1 MVTKKEITWGG
12 RLLSVET
19 GRWANQADGSVV
31 VRYGDTMVLCTVV
44 AAKKANSEVDFFPL
58 TVNYI
63 EKAYAAGKIP
73 GGFVKREGRPSEHET
88 LVSRLIDRPI
98 RPLFHKNFKNET
110 QVICT
115 VLSFDG
121 ENDPDIISIIGASAA
136 LTISGIPF
144 LGPVAAARIG
154 YEDGEFILNP
164 KVGHGSNLNLIIAG
178 SSEGVLMVESGS
190 NQLTEKEMLDALKF
204 GHESYQPIVEMIT
217 ELAEECAKDPWE
229 VPEESNSDIVIEEIT
244 KNFISDIEQA
254 YAGNSKHERLEAME
268 KVREAAVAHFADR
281 EEEFDESFIE
291 GMFKEVCSRFM
302 RGKILSSGK
311 RIDDRAS
318 ADIRPIST
326 EIAVL
331 PKVHGSA
338 VFMRGETQALAITT
352 LGTSQDE
359 QLIDGLAGEYTE
371 RFLLHYNFPPF
382 SVGEISRLGS
392 PGRREIGHGRLA
404 WRAVSQVLP
413 TKEEFPY
420 AIRVVSEILACNGS
434 SSMATI
440 CGASLSLMDAGV
452 PLKSAVAGIA
462 MGLVINDDGDY
473 VILSDIMAEEDHL
486 GDMDFKVAGTEEGI
500 TALQMDIKVT
510 SVTFDILEQALN
522 QAKEGR
528 LYILRKMAKGIA
540 SPRKTL
546 NENAPRLETFAI
558 PKDKIREVIGSGG
571 KVIREIIDETGVKID
586 IDDDGNVTVASV
598 NGSDL
603 REAVDMI
610 KAIAYDPEPGTIYDA
625 KVVKIME
632 FGAFVRFHGT
642 REGLV
647 HVSEISDDRVE
658 QVSDVLSEGDEVKV
672 LFKGY
677 DNKGRARL
685 TMRLTQEKSQE
696 LIDGEEEA
704 QKKVLKRKRTLKESE
719 SSESPAPKRR
729 KRSESQSDSKEEAS
743 KKPVR
748 KKREVLR

>member
-144 LGPVAAARIG
+144 LGPIAAARIG
-154 YEDGEFILNP
+154 YEDGEFVLNP
-164 KVGHGSNLNLIIAG
+164 KVGQESNLNLIIAG

-190 NQLTEKEMLDALKF
+190 NQLTEKEMLSALKF
-204 GHESYQPIVEMIT
+204 GHKSYQPVIKMIT

-229 VPEESNSDIVIEEIT
+229 VSEESNTDAVIEEIT
-244 KNFISDIEQA
+244 QNFLSDIEKA

-268 KVREAAVAHFADR
+268 KVREAAIAHFADR
-281 EEEFDESFIE
+281 EEEFEESFIE

-302 RGKILSSGK
+302 RGKILSTGK
-311 RIDDRAS
+311 RIDDRS
-318 ADIRPIST
+318 SVDIRPIST
-326 EIAVL
+326 DIAVL

-359 QLIDGLAGEYTE
+359 QLVDGLTGEYTE

-404 WRAVSQVLP
+404 WRAVNQVLP

-420 AIRVVSEILACNGS
+420 AIRVVSEVLACNGS

-462 MGLVINDDGDY
+462 MGLVIDDDGKY

-486 GDMDFKVAGTEEGI
+486 GDMDFKVAGTKKGI

-510 SVTFDILEQALN
+510 SVTFDILEKALK

-528 LYILRKMAKGIA
+528 LYILGEMAKGIG
-540 SPRKTL
+540 SPRTEL
-546 NENAPRLETFAI
+546 NENAPRLETFSI

-571 KVIREIIDETGVKID
+571 KVIREIIEETGVKID
-586 IDDDGNVTVASV
+586 IDDDGDVTVASA
-598 NGSDL
+598 NGTSL
-603 REAVDMI
+603 QKGIDMI
-610 KAIAYDPEPGTIYDA
+610 KAIAYDPEPGTVYDA
-625 KVVKIME
+625 KVVRIME
-632 FGAFVRFHGT
+632 FGAFVRFYGT

-647 HVSEISDDRVE
+647 HVSEISDKRVE
-658 QVSDVLSEGDEVKV
+658 KVSDVLSEGDEVKV

-685 TMRLTQEKSQE
+685 TMRFIQEKDQE
-696 LIDGEEEA
+696 PAVEEEEA
-704 QKKVLKRKRTLKESE
+704 PKKTSKRRRSSKESE
-719 SSESPAPKRR
+719 SSDSPAPKKR
-729 KRSESQSDSKEEAS
+729 KKSDSEEETPKKAS
-743 KKPVR
+743 KK
-748 KKREVLR
+748 KRETLR

>member
-1 MVTKKEITWGG
+1 MITKKEITWGG

-31 VRYGDTMVLCTVV
+31 VRYGNTMVLCTVV

-144 LGPVAAARIG
+144 LGPIAAARIG
-154 YEDGEFILNP
+154 YENGEFILNP
-164 KVGHGSNLNLIIAG
+164 KVGHESDLNLIIAG

-190 NQLTEKEMLDALKF
+190 NQLTEKEMLSALKF
-204 GHESYQPIVEMIT
+204 GHKSYQPIIEMIT

-229 VPEESNSDIVIEEIT
+229 VSEESNADAVIEEIT
-244 KNFISDIEQA
+244 ENFLSDIEKA
-254 YAGNSKHERLEAME
+254 YAGNSKHERLEAMA
-268 KVREAAVAHFADR
+268 KVREAAVSHFADR
-281 EEEFDESFIE
+281 EEEFEESFIE

-302 RGKILSSGK
+302 RGKILSTGK
-311 RIDDRAS
+311 RIDDRS
-318 ADIRPIST
+318 SVDIRPIST

-359 QLIDGLAGEYTE
+359 QMVDGLTGEYTE

-420 AIRVVSEILACNGS
+420 AIRVVSEVLACNGS

-462 MGLVINDDGDY
+462 MGLVIDNDGKY

-486 GDMDFKVAGTEEGI
+486 GDMDFKVAGTKDGI

-510 SVTFDILEQALN
+510 SVTFDILEKALK

-528 LYILRKMAKGIA
+528 LYILDEMAKGID
-540 SPRKTL
+540 SPRNAL
-546 NENAPRLETFAI
+546 NENAPRLETFSI

-586 IDDDGNVTVASV
+586 IDDDGNVTVASN
-598 NGSDL
+598 NGSAL
-603 REAVDMI
+603 GKAVNMI
-610 KAIAYDPEPGTIYDA
+610 KEIAYDPEPGTIYDA
-625 KVVKIME
+625 KVVRIME
-632 FGAFVRFHGT
+632 FGAFVRFYGT

-647 HVSEISDDRVE
+647 HVSEISDERVDE
-658 QVSDVLSEGDEVKV
+658 VSDVLNEGDEVRV

-685 TMRLTQEKSQE
+685 TMRFKQKESHEEDKKEETPKKSS
-696 LIDGEEEA
+696 
-704 QKKVLKRKRTLKESE
+704 KRKRTSKETEDSE
-719 SSESPAPKRR
+719 ALAPKRR
-729 KRSESQSDSKEEAS
+729 KKSETDEGPHKKTSS
-743 KKPVR
+743 KKKR
-748 KKREVLR
+748 KALR

>member
-1 MVTKKEITWGG
+1 MVTRKEIAWGDG
-12 RLLSVET
+12 VLSIET

-44 AAKKANSEVDFFPL
+44 AAKEANSEVDFFPL

-73 GGFVKREGRPSEHET
+73 GGFIKREGRPSEHET

-121 ENDPDIISIIGASAA
+121 KNDADIISIIGASAA

-144 LGPVAAARIG
+144 LGPIAAARIG
-154 YEDGEFILNP
+154 YENGEFILNP
-164 KVGHGSNLNLIIAG
+164 KIGHNSDLNLIIAG

-190 NQLTEKEMLDALKF
+190 SQLTEKEMLAALKF
-204 GHESYQPIVEMIT
+204 GHESYQPIIEMIT
-217 ELAEECAKDPWE
+217 ELAEEVAKDPWE
-229 VPEESNSDIVIEEIT
+229 VAEESNSDAVIEEIT
-244 KNFISDIEQA
+244 ANFLSDIEDA
-254 YAGNSKHERLEAME
+254 YAQGSKHERLEAMA

-281 EEEFDESFIE
+281 EEEFSENFIE
-291 GMFKEVCSRFM
+291 EMFKEVCSRFM
-302 RGKILSSGK
+302 RDKLLSTGK
-311 RIDDRAS
+311 RIDDRS
-318 ADIRPIST
+318 SVDIRPIST
-326 EIAVL
+326 EISVL
-331 PKVHGSA
+331 PRVHGSA
-338 VFMRGETQALAITT
+338 VFNRGETQALAITT

-359 QLIDGLAGEYTE
+359 QLVDGLAGEYTE

-420 AIRVVSEILACNGS
+420 AVRVVSEVLSCNGS

-462 MGLVINDDGDY
+462 MGLVIDTDGNY
-473 VILSDIMAEEDHL
+473 IILSDIMAEEDHL
-486 GDMDFKVAGTEEGI
+486 GDMDFKVAGTVNGI

-510 SVTFDILEQALN
+510 SVTFDILEKALN
-522 QAKEGR
+522 QAREGR
-528 LYILRKMAKGIA
+528 LYILGEMAKGI
-540 SPRKTL
+540 SEPRQEL
-546 NENAPRLETFAI
+546 NENAPRLVTFAI
-558 PKDKIREVIGSGG
+558 AKDKIREVIGSGG
-571 KVIREIIDETGVKID
+571 KVIREIIDTTGAKID
-586 IDDDGNVTVASV
+586 IDDDGNVTVASAC
-598 NGSDL
+598 GTSL
-603 REAVDMI
+603 EEAVNMI
-610 KAIAYDPEPGTIYDA
+610 KEIAYDPEPGTVYNA

-632 FGAFVRFHGT
+632 FGAFVNFYGT

-647 HVSEISDDRVE
+647 HVSEISDERVE
-658 QVSDVLSEGDEVKV
+658 DVSDVLKEGDKVKV

-677 DNKGRARL
+677 DNKGRAKL
-685 TMRLTQEKSQE
+685 TMRVNRESSGNSNDEANESPKKSS
-696 LIDGEEEA
+696 
-704 QKKVLKRKRTLKESE
+704 KRKRPSKESE
-719 SSESPAPKRR
+719 STEAPAPKKR
-729 KRSESQSDSKEEAS
+729 KKEDSEEEAP
-743 KKPVR
+743 KKRGR
-748 KKREVLR
+748 KKREALR

>member
-44 AAKKANSEVDFFPL
+44 AAKKADSEVDFFPL

-144 LGPVAAARIG
+144 LGPIAAARIG
-154 YEDGEFILNP
+154 YEDGKFVLNP
-164 KVGHGSNLNLIIAG
+164 KIGHESDLNLIIAG

-190 NQLTEKEMLDALKF
+190 NQLTEKEMLSALKF
-204 GHESYQPIVEMIT
+204 GHKSYQPIIEMIT

-229 VPEESNSDIVIEEIT
+229 VSEESNADAVIAEIT
-244 KNFISDIEQA
+244 ENFLSDIEKA

-281 EEEFDESFIE
+281 EEEFEESFIE

-302 RGKILSSGK
+302 RGKILSTGK
-311 RIDDRAS
+311 RIDDRS
-318 ADIRPIST
+318 SVDIRSIST

-359 QLIDGLAGEYTE
+359 QLIDGLTGEYTE

-420 AIRVVSEILACNGS
+420 AIRVVSEVLACNGS

-462 MGLVINDDGDY
+462 MGLVIDEDGKY

-486 GDMDFKVAGTEEGI
+486 GDMDFKVAGTKDGI

-510 SVTFDILEQALN
+510 SVTFDILEKALKQAR
-522 QAKEGR
+522 EGR
-528 LYILRKMAKGIA
+528 LYILKEMAKGID
-540 SPRKTL
+540 SPRKAL
-546 NENAPRLETFAI
+546 NENAPRLETFGI

-586 IDDDGNVTVASV
+586 IDDDGDVTVASV
-598 NGSDL
+598 NGSAL
-603 REAVDMI
+603 EKAVNMI

-625 KVVKIME
+625 KVMRIMA
-632 FGAFVRFHGT
+632 FGAFVRFYGT

-647 HVSEISDDRVE
+647 HVSEISDERVDE
-658 QVSDVLSEGDEVKV
+658 VSDVLSEGDEVRV

-685 TMRLTQEKSQE
+685 TMKFKQ
-696 LIDGEEEA
+696 EEA
-704 QKKVLKRKRTLKESE
+704 CDPEDKEEKEPKKNSKRKRTSKELEDSE
-719 SSESPAPKRR
+719 APAPKRR
-729 KRSESQSDSKEEAS
+729 KKSDSDEEAP
-743 KKPVR
+743 KKASR
-748 KKREVLR
+748 KKREALR

>member
-1 MVTKKEITWGG
+1 MITKKEIAWGDG
-12 RLLSVET
+12 VLSVET

-31 VRYGDTMVLCTVV
+31 VRYGDTTVLCTVV

-73 GGFVKREGRPSEHET
+73 GGFIKREGRPSEHET

-121 ENDPDIISIIGASAA
+121 ENDPDILSIIGASAA

-144 LGPVAAARIG
+144 LGPIAAARIG
-154 YEDGEFILNP
+154 YENGEFILNP
-164 KVGHGSNLNLIIAG
+164 KIGHNSNLNLIIAG

-190 NQLTEKEMLDALKF
+190 NQLTEKEMLAALKF
-204 GHESYQPIVEMIT
+204 GHESYQPIIEMIT
-217 ELAEECAKDPWE
+217 ELAEEVAKDPWE
-229 VPEESNSDIVIEEIT
+229 VSEESNSDAVIEEIT
-244 KNFISDIEQA
+244 ANFLSDIEDA
-254 YAGNSKHERLEAME
+254 YAQGSKHERLEAMA

-281 EEEFDESFIE
+281 EEEFTENFIE
-291 GMFKEVCSRFM
+291 EMFKEVCSRFI
-302 RGKILSSGK
+302 RDKLLSTGK
-311 RIDDRAS
+311 RIDDRS
-318 ADIRPIST
+318 SVDIRPIST
-326 EIAVL
+326 EISVL
-331 PKVHGSA
+331 PRVHGSA
-338 VFMRGETQALAITT
+338 VFNRGETQALAITT

-359 QLIDGLAGEYTE
+359 QLVDGLAGEYTE

-420 AIRVVSEILACNGS
+420 AVRVVSEVLSCNGS

-462 MGLVINDDGDY
+462 MGLVIDSDGNY

-486 GDMDFKVAGTEEGI
+486 GDMDFKVAGTENGI

-510 SVTFDILEQALN
+510 SVTFDILEKALKQARD
-522 QAKEGR
+522 GR
-528 LYILRKMAKGIA
+528 LYILGEMSKGI
-540 SPRKTL
+540 SEPRKEL
-546 NENAPRLETFAI
+546 NENAPRLVTFAI
-558 PKDKIREVIGSGG
+558 AKDKIREVIGSGG
-571 KVIREIIDETGVKID
+571 KVIREIIDSTGAKID
-586 IDDDGNVTVASV
+586 IDDDGNVTVASACGASLEKAV
-598 NGSDL
+598 N
-603 REAVDMI
+603 MI
-610 KAIAYDPEPGTIYDA
+610 KEIAYDPEPGTVYNA

-632 FGAFVRFHGT
+632 FGAFVNFYGT

-647 HVSEISDDRVE
+647 HVSEIAEDRVE
-658 QVSDVLSEGDEVKV
+658 DVSDVLSEGDEVRV

-685 TMRLTQEKSQE
+685 TMRIDRENSCDSDEKT
-696 LIDGEEEA
+696 GESP
-704 QKKVLKRKRTLKESE
+704 KKGCKRKRSSKESE
-719 SSESPAPKRR
+719 SRESPDTKRR
-729 KRSESQSDSKEEAS
+729 KKSDSEEEKPKKTS
-743 KKPVR
+743 KR
-748 KKREVLR
+748 KREALR

>member
-1 MVTKKEITWGG
+1 MITKKEIAWGDG
-12 RLLSVET
+12 VLSVET

-31 VRYGDTMVLCTVV
+31 VRYGDTTVLCTVV

-73 GGFVKREGRPSEHET
+73 GGFIKREGRPSEHET

-121 ENDPDIISIIGASAA
+121 ENDPDILSIIGASAA

-144 LGPVAAARIG
+144 LGPIAAARIG
-154 YEDGEFILNP
+154 YENGEFILNP
-164 KVGHGSNLNLIIAG
+164 KIGHNSNLNLIIAG

-190 NQLTEKEMLDALKF
+190 NQLTEKEMLAALKF
-204 GHESYQPIVEMIT
+204 GHKSYQPIIEMIT
-217 ELAEECAKDPWE
+217 ELAEEVAKDPWE
-229 VPEESNSDIVIEEIT
+229 VPEESNSNAVIEEIT
-244 KNFISDIEQA
+244 ANFLSDIEDA
-254 YAGNSKHERLEAME
+254 YAQGSKHERLEAMA

-281 EEEFDESFIE
+281 EEEFTENFIE
-291 GMFKEVCSRFM
+291 EMFKEVCSRFM
-302 RGKILSSGK
+302 RDKLLSTGK
-311 RIDDRAS
+311 RIDDRS
-318 ADIRPIST
+318 SVDIRPIST
-326 EIAVL
+326 EISVL
-331 PKVHGSA
+331 PRVHGSA
-338 VFMRGETQALAITT
+338 VFNRGETQALAITT

-359 QLIDGLAGEYTE
+359 QLVDGLAGEYTE

-404 WRAVSQVLP
+404 WRAVGQVLP

-420 AIRVVSEILACNGS
+420 AVRVVSEVLSCNGS

-462 MGLVINDDGDY
+462 MGLVIDSEGNY

-486 GDMDFKVAGTEEGI
+486 GDMDFKVAGTENGI

-510 SVTFDILEQALN
+510 SVTFDILEKALKQARD
-522 QAKEGR
+522 GR
-528 LYILRKMAKGIA
+528 LYILEEMTKGI
-540 SPRKTL
+540 SEPRQEL
-546 NENAPRLETFAI
+546 NENAPRLVTFTIA
-558 PKDKIREVIGSGG
+558 KDKIREVIGSGG
-571 KVIREIIDETGVKID
+571 KVIREIIDSTGAKID
-586 IDDDGNVTVASV
+586 IDDDGNVTVASACGTSLEKAV
-598 NGSDL
+598 N
-603 REAVDMI
+603 MI
-610 KAIAYDPEPGTIYDA
+610 KEIAYDPEPGTVYNA
-625 KVVKIME
+625 RVVKIME
-632 FGAFVRFHGT
+632 FGAFVNFYGT

-647 HVSEISDDRVE
+647 HVSEISYERVE
-658 QVSDVLSEGDEVKV
+658 DVEDVLSEGDEVRV

-677 DNKGRARL
+677 DSKGRARL
-685 TMRLTQEKSQE
+685 TMRIDHENSCDSDDEAAKSP
-696 LIDGEEEA
+696 
-704 QKKVLKRKRTLKESE
+704 KKGGKRKRSSKEPDSE
-719 SSESPAPKRR
+719 ESPVSKKKRKSDSSEESP
-729 KRSESQSDSKEEAS
+729 
-743 KKPVR
+743 KKSSR

>member
-1 MVTKKEITWGG
+1 MITKKEIAWGDG
-12 RLLSVET
+12 VLSVET

-73 GGFVKREGRPSEHET
+73 GGFIKREGRPSEHET

-115 VLSFDG
+115 VLSFDR
-121 ENDPDIISIIGASAA
+121 ENDPDILSIIGASAA

-144 LGPVAAARIG
+144 LGPIAAARIG
-154 YEDGEFILNP
+154 YENGEFILNP
-164 KVGHGSNLNLIIAG
+164 KIGHNSNLNLIIAG

-190 NQLTEKEMLDALKF
+190 NQLTEKEMLAALKF
-204 GHESYQPIVEMIT
+204 GHESYQPIIEMIT
-217 ELAEECAKDPWE
+217 ELAEEVAKDPWE
-229 VPEESNSDIVIEEIT
+229 VAEESNSDAIIEEIT
-244 KNFISDIEQA
+244 ANFLSDIEDA
-254 YAGNSKHERLEAME
+254 YAQGSKHERLEAMA

-281 EEEFDESFIE
+281 EEEFTENFIE
-291 GMFKEVCSRFM
+291 EMFKEVCSRFM
-302 RGKILSSGK
+302 RDKLLSTGK
-311 RIDDRAS
+311 RIDDRS
-318 ADIRPIST
+318 SVDIRPIST
-326 EIAVL
+326 EISVL

-338 VFMRGETQALAITT
+338 VFNRGETQALAITT

-359 QLIDGLAGEYTE
+359 QLVDGLAGEYTE

-420 AIRVVSEILACNGS
+420 AVRVVSEVLSCNGS

-462 MGLVINDDGDY
+462 MGLVIDSEGNY

-486 GDMDFKVAGTEEGI
+486 GDMDFKVAGTENGI

-510 SVTFDILEQALN
+510 SVTFDILEKALKQARD
-522 QAKEGR
+522 GR
-528 LYILRKMAKGIA
+528 LYILGEMSKGI
-540 SPRKTL
+540 SEPRQEL
-546 NENAPRLETFAI
+546 NENAPRLVTFAI
-558 PKDKIREVIGSGG
+558 AKDKIREVIGSGG
-571 KVIREIIDETGVKID
+571 KVIREIIDSTGAKID
-586 IDDDGNVTVASV
+586 IDDDGNVTVASACGTSLKKAV
-598 NGSDL
+598 N
-603 REAVDMI
+603 MI
-610 KAIAYDPEPGTIYDA
+610 KEIAYDPEPGTIYNA

-632 FGAFVRFHGT
+632 FGAFVNFYGT

-647 HVSEISDDRVE
+647 HVSELSDERVE
-658 QVSDVLSEGDEVKV
+658 DVSDVLSEGDEVKV

-677 DNKGRARL
+677 DNRGRARL
-685 TMRLTQEKSQE
+685 TMRFKQNISHE
-696 LIDGEEEA
+696 LVDGEEDTL
-704 QKKVLKRKRTLKESE
+704 KKSSKRKRSSKESE
-719 SSESPAPKRR
+719 SEETSSTKRR
-729 KRSESQSDSKEEAS
+729 KKSEANEES
-743 KKPVR
+743 PKKSSR

>member
-1 MVTKKEITWGG
+1 MITKKEIAWGDG
-12 RLLSVET
+12 VLSVET

-73 GGFVKREGRPSEHET
+73 GGFIKREGRPSEHET

-121 ENDPDIISIIGASAA
+121 ENDPDILSIIGASAA

-144 LGPVAAARIG
+144 LGPIAAARIG
-154 YEDGEFILNP
+154 YEDGKFILNP
-164 KVGHGSNLNLIIAG
+164 RIGHDSNLNLIIAG

-190 NQLTEKEMLDALKF
+190 NQLTEKEMLAALKF
-204 GHESYQPIVEMIT
+204 GHESYQPIIEMIT
-217 ELAEECAKDPWE
+217 ELAEEVAKDPWE
-229 VPEESNSDIVIEEIT
+229 VAEESNSDAVIEEIT
-244 KNFISDIEQA
+244 ANFLSDIEEA
-254 YAGNSKHERLEAME
+254 YAQGSKHERLEAMA

-281 EEEFDESFIE
+281 EEELSENFIE
-291 GMFKEVCSRFM
+291 EMFKEVCSRFM
-302 RGKILSSGK
+302 RDKLLSTGK
-311 RIDDRAS
+311 RIDNRS
-318 ADIRPIST
+318 STDIRPIST
-326 EIAVL
+326 EVSVL
-331 PKVHGSA
+331 PRVHGSA
-338 VFMRGETQALAITT
+338 VFNRGETQALAVTT

-359 QLIDGLAGEYTE
+359 QLVDGLAGEYTE

-420 AIRVVSEILACNGS
+420 AVRVVSEVLACNGS

-462 MGLVINDDGDY
+462 MGLVIDADGNY
-473 VILSDIMAEEDHL
+473 IILSDIMAEEDHL
-486 GDMDFKVAGTEEGI
+486 GDMDFKVAGTENGI

-510 SVTFDILEQALN
+510 SVTFDILEKALKQAR
-522 QAKEGR
+522 EGR
-528 LYILRKMAKGIA
+528 LYILGEMAKGI
-540 SPRKTL
+540 SEPRQEL
-546 NENAPRLETFAI
+546 NENAPRLVTFAI
-558 PKDKIREVIGSGG
+558 AKDKIREVIGSGG
-571 KVIREIIDETGVKID
+571 KVIREIIDTTGAKID
-586 IDDDGNVTVASV
+586 IDDDGNVTVASACGASLEKAV
-598 NGSDL
+598 N
-603 REAVDMI
+603 MI
-610 KAIAYDPEPGTIYDA
+610 KEIAYDPEPGTVYNA

-632 FGAFVRFHGT
+632 FGAFVNFYGT

-647 HVSEISDDRVE
+647 HVSEISDERVE
-658 QVSDVLSEGDEVKV
+658 NVSDVLAEGDEVKV

-685 TMRLTQEKSQE
+685 TMRINRENSSDSDDKTAENPRKCP
-696 LIDGEEEA
+696 
-704 QKKVLKRKRTLKESE
+704 KKKRTSKESE
-719 SSESPAPKRR
+719 SEEAPATKR
-729 KRSESQSDSKEEAS
+729 KKKSSDSEEETP
-743 KKPVR
+743 KKPSR

>member
-12 RLLSVET
+12 RTLSIET

-31 VRYGDTMVLCTVV
+31 VKYGDTMVLCTVV

-58 TVNYI
+58 TVNYV

-144 LGPVAAARIG
+144 LGPIAAARIG
-154 YEDGEFILNP
+154 YENGEFVLNP
-164 KVGHGSNLNLIIAG
+164 KVGHESNLSLIIAG

-190 NQLTEKEMLDALKF
+190 NQLTEKEMLSALKF
-204 GHESYQPIVEMIT
+204 GHKSYQPVVEMIT

-229 VPEESNSDIVIEEIT
+229 VAEESNADAIIEEIT
-244 KNFISDIEQA
+244 ENFLSDIEKA

-268 KVREAAVAHFADR
+268 KVRKAAVTHFAGR
-281 EEEFDESFIE
+281 EEEFEESFIE

-302 RGKILSSGK
+302 RGKILSTGK
-311 RIDDRAS
+311 RIDDRS
-318 ADIRPIST
+318 SVDIRPIST

-392 PGRREIGHGRLA
+392 PGRREIGHGKLA

-420 AIRVVSEILACNGS
+420 AIRVVSEVLACNGS

-462 MGLVINDDGDY
+462 MGLVIDDDGNY

-486 GDMDFKVAGTEEGI
+486 GDMDFKVAGTKDGI

-510 SVTFDILEQALN
+510 SVTFNILEKALKQAR
-522 QAKEGR
+522 EGR
-528 LYILRKMAKGIA
+528 LYILGEMAKGIE
-540 SPRKTL
+540 SPRAEV

-586 IDDDGNVTVASV
+586 IDDDGNVTVASA
-598 NGSDL
+598 NGSAL
-603 REAVDMI
+603 EKAVGMI

-632 FGAFVRFHGT
+632 FGAFVRFYGT

-647 HVSEISDDRVE
+647 HVSEISDERVE
-658 QVSDVLSEGDEVKV
+658 EVSDVLNEGDEVKV

-685 TMRLTQEKSQE
+685 TMRFKQEKSHE
-696 LIDGEEEA
+696 LDNEEEEA
-704 QKKVLKRKRTLKESE
+704 PKKSSKRKRVSKESE
-719 SSESPAPKRR
+719 NSESPSPKRR
-729 KRSESQSDSKEEAS
+729 KKSSDSEEEAP
-743 KKPVR
+743 KKSTR
-748 KKREVLR
+748 KKEKY